1 MCNFGFQV
9 EPPKQEIVVDKQ
21 RKKKKKKDLNAGLI
35 IPEKSVPKKSKS
47 NFPNSQLKN
56 LFAKSDENSDDS
68 TLSRL
73 EKMFK

>member
-1 MCNFGFQV
+1 M
-9 EPPKQEIVVDKQ
+9 DKQ
-21 RKKKKKKDLNAGLI
+21 RKKKKKNDLNAGLI
-35 IPEKSVPKKSKS
+35 IPEKSVPKKSIS

-56 LFAKSDENSDDS
+56 LFAKSEENSDS

>member
-1 MCNFGFQV
+1 M
-9 EPPKQEIVVDKQ
+9 DKQ
-21 RKKKKKKDLNAGLI
+21 RKKKKKNDLNAGLI
-35 IPEKSVPKKSKS
+35 IPEKPVPKKSIS

-56 LFAKSDENSDDS
+56 LFAKSEENSDS